1 MGGPCHAAT
10 SRFHPVVQRP
20 RAPTQFPPAGGVAIA
35 TRILVGGVSHRL
47 GDTDIIRTL
56 DLTIEAGSFVALVG
70 PSGSGKSTLLRLVS
84 GLDTPAAGKIE
95 RTSTSAS
102 ASSGR
107 GNGAM
112 AFVFQDAQLLPW
124 RTVLDNVALPLELA
138 GFPKATARERARA
151 PLADVELADA
161 AERFPDQLSGGM
173 RMRVSIAR
181 ALINE
186 PELLLLDEPF
196 AALDELTRQRLD
208 ERLRTL
214 FLRKRM
220 TVLFVTHALA
230 EAVFLADRALVFS
243 PRPARLVLDHAIRL
257 PEHRSGGMRS
267 QLAFV
272 EQTAVLYQALERS
285 GSLNEADA

>member
-1 MGGPCHAAT
+1 
-10 SRFHPVVQRP
+10 VVQRP
-20 RAPTQFPPAGGVAIA
+20 RAPTQVSRAGGVTIA
-35 TRILVGGVSHRL
+35 TRILVEGVSHRL

-84 GLDTPAAGKIE
+84 GLDVPAVGKIE
-95 RTSTSAS
+95 RT
-102 ASSGR
+102 G
-107 GNGAM
+107 GAM

-138 GFPKATARERARA
+138 GVPKAAARERARA

-161 AERFPDQLSGGM
+161 ADRFPDQLSGGM

-208 ERLRTL
+208 ERLREL

-243 PRPARLVLDHAIRL
+243 PRPARLVLDHPIRL
-257 PEHRSGGMRS
+257 PEHRSGALRS
-267 QLAFV
+267 ELPFV
-272 EQTAVLYQALERS
+272 EQTAALYRALERS
-285 GSLNEADA
+285 GSLDEANA